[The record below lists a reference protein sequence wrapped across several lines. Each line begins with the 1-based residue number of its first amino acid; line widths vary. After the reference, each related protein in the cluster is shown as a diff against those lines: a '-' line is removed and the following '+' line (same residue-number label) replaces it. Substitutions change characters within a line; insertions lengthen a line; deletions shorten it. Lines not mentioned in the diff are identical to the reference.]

1 VSPSSLLLGGLRA
14 ALAPSA
20 LRFRQALHAPEA
32 AQAECL
38 ARVLRA
44 VAGSQQAARI
54 PGFDRVRSARDF
66 QDAVP
71 TVTPDGVA
79 PDVERIAAGE
89 ARVLTSERV
98 TRFEPSGGSSGA
110 SKLVPVTHGLLDEFQ
125 HALSPMLFELLHRR
139 PVLRTGPSYWSI
151 SPMGR
156 KQRQTAG
163 GLPVGSME
171 DSAYFSR
178 ALRPLLSRVFAVPG
192 AVGALPDVERCRYVT
207 LWHLV
212 SSEDLTLISVWNPS
226 FLTLLMDALEQH
238 GDRLANDLARGVCR
252 PPEPHGGEPRREVMA
267 QDLRPSQEPRGDKA
281 GRESMAHAP
290 RQLSGPH
297 GGEVGREARVQGLH
311 GVPGLDSRDGD
322 VSRSE
327 AVSAAAADGDATR
340 AVLARMRFTP
350 RPERAA
356 ALRSALRHGLQA
368 RELWPRLSLLS
379 MWTDAQ
385 AAHAVP
391 AACRRFTGVEVQ
403 GKGLLATEG
412 VVTVPLFDAPAP
424 VLALRSHFYEFLDP
438 EHPDAR
444 PRLAHELER
453 GRTYS
458 VLLSTSGGLLRYRLG
473 DLVRVEGFLHDTPCL
488 RFVGRADAVCDLVGE
503 KLAATRVAAV
513 LDATLPPLFGGA
525 RPVFSMLAP
534 EWSAPPAYRLFLE
547 TSAPDTRLA
556 EAAAAVERALA
567 EGHHYRYA
575 RELGQLGPVRA
586 VRVSEGARR
595 YESRCIA
602 LGQRAGDIKPMDLHR
617 QPGWSAHFSG
627 AAA

>member
-1 VSPSSLLLGGLRA
+1 MIPSSVLLNGLRA

-20 LRFRQALHAPEA
+20 LRFHQALRDPEA

-44 VAGSQQAARI
+44 TAGSQQAARI
-54 PGFDRVRSARDF
+54 PGFERIRNACDF
-66 QDAVP
+66 QAAVP
-71 TVTPDGVA
+71 LVTPDGVA
-79 PDVERIAAGE
+79 ADVERIAAGE
-89 ARVLTSERV
+89 AHVLTREPV
-98 TRFEPSGGSSGA
+98 LRFEPSGGSSGA
-110 SKLVPVTHGLLDEFQ
+110 SKRVPMTRGLLAEFQ
-125 HALSPMLFELLHRR
+125 HALSPMLFELLHHR
-139 PVLRTGPSYWSI
+139 PALRAGPSYWSI

-156 KQRQTAG
+156 KQGRTAG
-163 GLPVGSME
+163 GLPVGSVE

-192 AVGALPDVERCRYVT
+192 TVGALPDVERCRYVT

-212 SSEDLTLISVWNPS
+212 ACEDLSLISVWNPS
-226 FLTLLMDALEQH
+226 FLTLMMDALERH
-238 GDRLANDLARGVCR
+238 GERLADDLERGTCR
-252 PPEPHGGEPRREVMA
+252 PPEPESRLGAAHSIQDRADTRPGDMRLTDGAAEPHPGDMRLTRGAAEVRASTARRTDDA
-267 QDLRPSQEPRGDKA
+267 D
-281 GRESMAHAP
+281 
-290 RQLSGPH
+290 
-297 GGEVGREARVQGLH
+297 
-311 GVPGLDSRDGD
+311 D
-322 VSRSE
+322 V
-327 AVSAAAADGDATR
+327 R

-368 RELWPRLSLLS
+368 RELWPRLALLS

-412 VVTVPLFDAPAP
+412 VVTVPLLAAPAP
-424 VLALRSHFYEFLDP
+424 VLAVRSHFYEFLDP

-444 PRLAHELER
+444 PRLAHELEQ

-458 VLLSTSGGLLRYRLG
+458 VLLSTSGGLLRYQLG
-473 DLVRVEGFLHDTPCL
+473 DLVRVDGFVHATPAL
-488 RFVGRADAVCDLVGE
+488 RFLGRADAVCDLVGE
-503 KLAATRVAAV
+503 KLSATRVSTV
-513 LDATLPPLFGGA
+513 LDATLPALFGGT
-525 RPVFSMLAP
+525 RPAFAMLAP
-534 EWSAPPAYRLFLE
+534 EWPQAPEPPAYRLFLE
-547 TSAPDTRLA
+547 TAAPDARLA
-556 EAAAAVERALA
+556 EAAAAVERALL

-586 VRVSEGARR
+586 VRVAEGARR
-595 YESRCIA
+595 YEARCIA
-602 LGQRAGDIKPMDLHR
+602 LGQRAGDIKPLDLHR

-627 AAA
+627 VAA

>member
-1 VSPSSLLLGGLRA
+1 MLLGGLRA

-20 LRFRQALHAPEA
+20 LRFHRALREPEA

-44 VAGSQQAARI
+44 VSGSQQAARI
-54 PGFDRVRSARDF
+54 PGFARVRSARDF

-71 TVTPDGVA
+71 LVTPDGLA
-79 PDVERIAAGE
+79 SDVERIAAGE
-89 ARVLTSERV
+89 ARVLTREPV

-110 SKLVPVTHGLLDEFQ
+110 SKLVPVTAGLLDEFQ
-125 HALSPMLFELLHRR
+125 RALSPMLFEMLHHR
-139 PVLRTGPSYWSI
+139 PALRTGPSYWSI
-151 SPMGR
+151 SPMGG
-156 KQRQTAG
+156 KQGRTSG
-163 GLPVGSME
+163 GLPVGSVE

-212 SSEDLTLISVWNPS
+212 AREDLSLISVWNPS
-226 FLTLLMDALEQH
+226 FLTLLMDALEWH
-238 GDRLANDLARGVCR
+238 GERLAEDLERGTCR
-252 PPEPHGGEPRREVMA
+252 PPEREV
-267 QDLRPSQEPRGDKA
+267 D
-281 GRESMAHAP
+281 
-290 RQLSGPH
+290 
-297 GGEVGREARVQGLH
+297 
-311 GVPGLDSRDGD
+311 
-322 VSRSE
+322 
-327 AVSAAAADGDATR
+327 AVR
-340 AVLARMRFTP
+340 AVLSRMRFSP
-350 RPERAA
+350 HPERAA
-356 ALRSALRHGLQA
+356 ALRSALRQGLQA
-368 RELWPRLSLLS
+368 RALWPRLSLLS

-412 VVTVPLFDAPAP
+412 VVTLPLFDAPAP
-424 VLALRSHFYEFLDP
+424 VLAVRSHFFEFLDA
-438 EHPDAR
+438 ERPDTR

-453 GRTYS
+453 GHTYT

-473 DLVRVEGFLHDTPCL
+473 DLVRVEGFRHATPCL
-488 RFVGRADAVCDLVGE
+488 RFLGRADAVCDLVGE

-513 LDATLPPLFGGA
+513 LDATLPSLFGGT
-525 RPVFSMLAP
+525 RPTFAMLAP
-534 EWSAPPAYRLFLE
+534 EWHAAPEPPAYRLFLE
-547 TSAPDTRLA
+547 TAAPDARLA
-556 EAAAAVERALA
+556 EAAAAVERALH

-595 YESRCIA
+595 YEARCIS

-617 QPGWSAHFSG
+617 QPGWSAWFSE
-627 AAA
+627 ACA

>member
-1 VSPSSLLLGGLRA
+1 VIPSSVLLGGLRA

-20 LRFRQALHAPEA
+20 SRFHRALSEPEA

-38 ARVLRA
+38 SRVLRS
-44 VAGSQQAARI
+44 VAGSRQAARI
-54 PGFDRVRSARDF
+54 PGFDRVRTPRDF

-71 TVTPDGVA
+71 RVTPDGIA
-79 PDVERIAAGE
+79 ADVERIAAGE
-89 ARVLTSERV
+89 ARVLTHEPV

-110 SKLVPVTHGLLDEFQ
+110 SKLVPMTRGLLDEFQ
-125 HALSPMLFELLHRR
+125 RALSPMLFELLHRR
-139 PVLRTGPSYWSI
+139 PALRAGPSYWSI

-156 KQRQTAG
+156 KQGRTAG
-163 GLPVGSME
+163 GLPVGSVE

-192 AVGALPDVERCRYVT
+192 EVGALPDVERCRYVT

-212 SSEDLTLISVWNPS
+212 AREDLALISVWNPS
-226 FLTLLMDALEQH
+226 FLTLLMDALERH
-238 GDRLANDLARGVCR
+238 GERLAEDLERGTCR
-252 PPEPHGGEPRREVMA
+252 PPEPDAGAPASV
-267 QDLRPSQEPRGDKA
+267 QDA
-281 GRESMAHAP
+281 
-290 RQLSGPH
+290 
-297 GGEVGREARVQGLH
+297 
-311 GVPGLDSRDGD
+311 
-322 VSRSE
+322 E
-327 AVSAAAADGDATR
+327 AVR

-356 ALRSALRHGLQA
+356 VLRSALRRGLQA

-412 VVTVPLFDAPAP
+412 VVTVPFFDAPAP
-424 VLALRSHFYEFLDP
+424 VLAVRSHFFEFLDD

-453 GRTYS
+453 GREYT

-473 DLVRVEGFLHDTPCL
+473 DRVRVEGFARATPCL
-488 RFVGRADAVCDLVGE
+488 RFLGRADAVCDLVGE
-503 KLAATRVAAV
+503 KLSAARVGAV
-513 LDATLPPLFGGA
+513 LDATLPALFDGT
-525 RPVFSMLAP
+525 RPAFAMLAP
-534 EWSAPPAYRLFLE
+534 AWAPAPEPPAYRLFLE
-547 TSAPDTRLA
+547 TAAPDARLA
-556 EAAAAVERALA
+556 EAAAAVERALC

-575 RELGQLGPVRA
+575 RALGQLGPVRA
-586 VRVSEGARR
+586 VRVAEGARR
-595 YESRCIA
+595 YEARCIA

>member
-1 VSPSSLLLGGLRA
+1 MASSVLLGGLRA

-20 LRFRQALHAPEA
+20 LRFHRALREPEA

-44 VAGSQQAARI
+44 VSGSQQAARI
-54 PGFDRVRSARDF
+54 PGFERVRTARDF

-71 TVTPDGVA
+71 MVTPDGVA
-79 PDVERIAAGE
+79 PDVERIASGE
-89 ARVLTSERV
+89 ARVLTREPV

-110 SKLVPVTHGLLDEFQ
+110 SKLVPVTQGLLDEFQ
-125 HALSPMLFELLHRR
+125 RALSPMLFELLHHR

-156 KQRQTAG
+156 KQGRTSG
-163 GLPVGSME
+163 GLPVGSVE

-212 SSEDLTLISVWNPS
+212 AREDLVLISVWNPS

-238 GDRLANDLARGVCR
+238 GERLAEDLERGTCR
-252 PPEPHGGEPRREVMA
+252 PPE
-267 QDLRPSQEPRGDKA
+267 
-281 GRESMAHAP
+281 
-290 RQLSGPH
+290 
-297 GGEVGREARVQGLH
+297 REAGAVITPSPSHASSLEMTDDAA
-311 GVPGLDSRDGD
+311 V
-322 VSRSE
+322 RS
-327 AVSAAAADGDATR
+327 
-340 AVLARMRFTP
+340 VLARMHFPP

-368 RELWPRLSLLS
+368 RALWPRLSLLS

-424 VLALRSHFYEFLDP
+424 VLAVRSHFFEFVDA

-453 GRTYS
+453 GRTYT

-473 DLVRVEGFLHDTPCL
+473 DLVRVEGFRHATPCL
-488 RFVGRADAVCDLVGE
+488 RFLGRADAVCDLVGE

-513 LDATLPPLFGGA
+513 LDATLPCFFGGE
-525 RPVFSMLAP
+525 RPAFAMLAP
-534 EWSAPPAYRLFLE
+534 EWHPAPEPPAYRLFLE
-547 TSAPDTRLA
+547 TGAPDARLA
-556 EAAAAVERALA
+556 EAAAAVERALH

-595 YESRCIA
+595 YEARCIA

-617 QPGWSAHFSG
+617 QPGWSAHFTG

>member
-1 VSPSSLLLGGLRA
+1 MTASSLLLGGLRA

-20 LRFRQALHAPEA
+20 LRFHRALRDPET

-44 VAGSQQAARI
+44 ASETRQAARI
-54 PGFDRVRSARDF
+54 PGFAHVRSARDF

-71 TVTPDGVA
+71 MVTPDGVA

-89 ARVLTSERV
+89 ARVLTREPV
-98 TRFEPSGGSSGA
+98 MRFEPSGGSSGA
-110 SKLVPVTHGLLDEFQ
+110 SKLVPMTQGLLDEFQ
-125 HALSPMLFELLHRR
+125 RALSPMLFELLHHR
-139 PVLRTGPSYWSI
+139 PMLRTGPSYWSI

-156 KQRQTAG
+156 KQRRTAG

-171 DSAYFSR
+171 DSAYFAH

-212 SSEDLTLISVWNPS
+212 AREDLTLISVWNPS
-226 FLTLLMDALEQH
+226 FLTLLMDALERY
-238 GDRLANDLARGVCR
+238 GERLADDLERGTCR
-252 PPEPHGGEPRREVMA
+252 PPEPHA
-267 QDLRPSQEPRGDKA
+267 TD
-281 GRESMAHAP
+281 
-290 RQLSGPH
+290 
-297 GGEVGREARVQGLH
+297 
-311 GVPGLDSRDGD
+311 
-322 VSRSE
+322 
-327 AVSAAAADGDATR
+327 AVR
-340 AVLARMRFTP
+340 AVLSRMRFTP

-356 ALRSALRHGLQA
+356 ALRSALRHGLEA
-368 RELWPRLSLLS
+368 RALWPRLSLLS

-391 AACRRFTGVEVQ
+391 TACRRFTGVEVQ

-424 VLALRSHFYEFLDP
+424 VLAVRSHFFEFLDT
-438 EHPDAR
+438 EHPGAR

-453 GRTYS
+453 GRTYT

-473 DLVRVEGFLHDTPCL
+473 DLVRVEGFRHATPCL
-488 RFVGRADAVCDLVGE
+488 RFLGRADAVCDLVGE

-513 LDATLPPLFGGA
+513 LDATLPAFFGGA
-525 RPVFSMLAP
+525 RPAFAMLAP
-534 EWSAPPAYRLFLE
+534 EWHAAPEPPAYRLFLE
-547 TSAPDTRLA
+547 TAAPEARLA
-556 EAAAAVERALA
+556 EAAAAVECALR

-595 YESRCIA
+595 YEARCIA

-617 QPGWSAHFSG
+617 QPGWSTHFSG